1 MLGIVGALR
10 QAGKKAAQQ
19 VFKGRFN
26 SSGSFKKRSRYCVLD
41 LITHAD
47 APLQLAP
54 VGAY

>member
-1 MLGIVGALR
+1 MLGILGALR

-19 VFKGRFN
+19 AFKGRFN
-26 SSGSFKKRSRYCVLD
+26 SSGNVKKRSHCCVLD